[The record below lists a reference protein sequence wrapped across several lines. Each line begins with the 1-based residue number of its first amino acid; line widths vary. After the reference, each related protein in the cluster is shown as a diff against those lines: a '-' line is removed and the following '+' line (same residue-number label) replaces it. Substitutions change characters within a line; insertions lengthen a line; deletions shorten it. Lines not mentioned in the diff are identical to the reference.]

1 MSSVTRGKGRLF
13 LRRLR
18 NTFEALLI
26 VLALIVQILAPVGS
40 SAASVRL
47 AFDPLVDIIVCAQD
61 QEAVERRDATN
72 PAALHHGDACG
83 LCRLAAPGG
92 FAPPVE
98 IGLAPP
104 PVERFRPAEWRIAV
118 EAIVLPR
125 LLDRIRARAPPS
137 LSRDDVRTG
146 AIPVAA

>member
-1 MSSVTRGKGRLF
+1 M
-13 LRRLR
+13 RRLR
-18 NTFEALLI
+18 TTFETLLI

-40 SAASVRL
+40 GAASVRL

-61 QEAVERRDATN
+61 QDTVDRRDATN
-72 PAALHHGDACG
+72 PVALHHGDACG

-98 IGLAPP
+98 IALAPP
-104 PVERFRPAEWRIAV
+104 PVETARPAAWRIAV
-118 EAIVLPR
+118 EAVALPR

-146 AIPVAA
+146 ATSVAA

>member
-1 MSSVTRGKGRLF
+1 
-13 LRRLR
+13 LRT
-18 NTFEALLI
+18 TFETLLI

-40 SAASVRL
+40 GAASVRL

-61 QEAVERRDATN
+61 QDTVDRRDATN
-72 PAALHHGDACG
+72 PVALHHGDACG

-98 IGLAPP
+98 IALAPP
-104 PVERFRPAEWRIAV
+104 PVETARPAAWRIAV
-118 EAIVLPR
+118 EAVVLPR

-146 AIPVAA
+146 ATSVAA

>member
-1 MSSVTRGKGRLF
+1 MSSVTRGKGRAF

-18 NTFEALLI
+18 TTFETLLI

-40 SAASVRL
+40 GAASVRL

-61 QEAVERRDATN
+61 QDTVDRRDATN
-72 PAALHHGDACG
+72 PVALHHGDACG

-98 IGLAPP
+98 IALAPP
-104 PVERFRPAEWRIAV
+104 PVETARPAAWRIAV
-118 EAIVLPR
+118 EAVALPR

-146 AIPVAA
+146 ATSVAA